1 MFTSGSTTPTGT
13 GHPPVRRRPLW
24 AAALA
29 AALIAAAACGTAG
42 PGIDEAPTALDTSQP
57 FGGDPSTEGTPAT
70 GGILRVGMYTE
81 ARSFDPTIGSNLIA
95 SAVYDSLLK
104 LDQRGEP
111 QPYLAESMTTPDEG
125 TTWLLTLRPGVTF
138 HDGTPLDADAVIF
151 NVSRQRDR
159 PTALGNL
166 YTEPIAGMRAVD
178 PLTVEFTL
186 KRPTG
191 SFPMSFA
198 LPFSSGN
205 LGAIASPAA
214 VQKWGADYGRHPVG
228 AGPFAFDEWIPNN
241 KIVVKRFD
249 RYWQQGKPYL
259 DGIEFRPLPD
269 TETRYASVAN
279 GDIDLDIAGFH
290 TEVHRSSQ
298 NPQLETYYGPGGDG
312 EFLYFNFTRPPFDDP
327 RMREAVIRAIDPA
340 ALSATQYRGAMDGAT
355 TAFAEGDPLY
365 SAEAA
370 QAYPSYDPER
380 ARQLIAEYRASGGDP
395 NFTFQ
400 DANSPNNVQY
410 ATFLQAQWA
419 AVGLDVK
426 LQLDDIATVVT
437 QIVQGGNFQMLHWIS
452 GPYENAYPFMYNQF
466 HTGGINNYGDYSDP
480 QVDAALDE
488 AASTTDPARRTAAYQ
503 RAQLLLNQDLAVVWL
518 ARAAKAAI
526 ARPNVR
532 GVSRYLSSELF
543 WGGTW
548 LAP

>member
-1 MFTSGSTTPTGT
+1 MFTSASTPPSRTGSSPGW
-13 GHPPVRRRPLW
+13 RRSSW
-24 AAALA
+24 ALALA
-29 AALIAAAACGTAG
+29 AALVAAAACGTAG
-42 PGIDEAPTALDTSQP
+42 PGIEEVPTALDTSQP
-57 FGGDPSTEGTPAT
+57 FGGDPAAEGTPAT
-70 GGILRVGMYTE
+70 GGTLRVGMYTE
-81 ARSFDPTIGSNLIA
+81 ARSFDPTIGSNLMA

-104 LDQRGEP
+104 LDQKGEP

-125 TTWLLTLRPGVTF
+125 TTWLLALRPGVTF
-138 HDGTPLDADAVIF
+138 HDGTPLDADAVLF
-151 NVSRQRDR
+151 NVARQRDK

-166 YTEPIAGMRAVD
+166 YTEPIADMRAVD

-205 LGAIASPAA
+205 LGTIASPAA

-228 AGPFAFDEWIPNN
+228 AGPFEFVEWIPNN
-241 KIVVKRFD
+241 KIVVTRFD
-249 RYWQQGKPYL
+249 GYWQQGRPYL

-298 NPQLETYYGPGGDG
+298 DPGLETYYGPGGDG

-327 RMREAVIRAIDPA
+327 RMREAAIRAIDPA

-355 TAFAEGDPLY
+355 TAFAEGDPYY

-380 ARQLIAEYRASGGDP
+380 AKQLIAEYRASGGDP

-466 HTGGINNYGDYSDP
+466 RTGGINNYGDYSNP

-488 AASTTDPARRTAAYQ
+488 AASTTDPARRIAAYQ
-503 RAQLLLNQDLAVVWL
+503 RAQLLLNQDMGVVWL

-526 ARPNVR
+526 ARPNVK